1 MVCLIDIRVK
11 ERPSDSDSTANVPRS
26 KLVAAASSE
35 DKAGF
40 AGDV

>member
-11 ERPSDSDSTANVPRS
+11 ERARDSDDTANVPRS
-26 KLVAAASSE
+26 ELVASAGSE
-35 DKAGF
+35 DKVSF